1 MAACTCAKYVA
12 ARRSQPTRRCACSE
26 SLCAPSATWS
36 PGVSCGHRRCEVG
49 CASCSA
55 RFFEYAG
62 RGEGEWMRSKREL
75 QARVGELEQA
85 LEEAKSLIDE
95 ALASEVEEGDEEDE
109 D

>member
-1 MAACTCAKYVA
+1 
-12 ARRSQPTRRCACSE
+12 
-26 SLCAPSATWS
+26 
-36 PGVSCGHRRCEVG
+36 
-49 CASCSA
+49 
-55 RFFEYAG
+55 
-62 RGEGEWMRSKREL
+62 MRSKREL